1 MSTHADTLGII
12 PIKLIRIAEIFLISA
27 YLMSEYASYL
37 VFCILRELCRI
48 NQAGQD
54 HEHFLFKL
62 LQLLTPKLV
71 V

>member
-1 MSTHADTLGII
+1 MI

-48 NQAGQD
+48 NQGSLLLD
-54 HEHFLFKL
+54 FKSEE
-62 LQLLTPKLV
+62 KL
-71 V
+71 